1 MVFNLLD
8 WVQVFLHF
16 TAVSLLAVGGAVT
29 VIPEMH
35 RHIVL
40 QNNWI
45 TDSQFSAS
53 IAIAQSAPGPNILV
67 IAMFGWYIGVNSV
80 VGVYEQYIWGI
91 IGMLIAMVGVML
103 PSSFLTYSTAKWVRA
118 HQNTDYVIA
127 FKQGLAPMVIGAI
140 LATSWIISAT
150 SDDLMNDWP
159 LWLCTSTTVL
169 LIWKTQ
175 IHILLLLAIGA
186 VLGMLGVI

>member
-1 MVFNLLD
+1 MVFNLFD

-16 TAVSLLAVGGAVT
+16 AAVSLLAVGGAVT

-35 RHIVL
+35 RHIVV
-40 QNNWI
+40 QSNWI

-80 VGVYEQYIWGI
+80 VGVYQQYIWGI
-91 IGMLIAMVGVML
+91 IGMLIAMIGVML
-103 PSSFLTYSTAKWVRA
+103 PSSFLAYSTAKWVRA

-140 LATSWIISAT
+140 LATSWIISAA

-186 VLGMLGVI
+186 GLGVFGVI

>member
-1 MVFNLLD
+1 
-8 WVQVFLHF
+8 
-16 TAVSLLAVGGAVT
+16 
-29 VIPEMH
+29 
-35 RHIVL
+35 
-40 QNNWI
+40 
-45 TDSQFSAS
+45 
-53 IAIAQSAPGPNILV
+53 
-67 IAMFGWYIGVNSV
+67 
-80 VGVYEQYIWGI
+80 
-91 IGMLIAMVGVML
+91 MLIAMIGVML
-103 PSSFLTYSTAKWVRA
+103 PSSFLAYSTAKWVRA

-140 LATSWIISAT
+140 LATSWIISSA

-186 VLGMLGVI
+186 GLGVFGVI